1 MNDNE
6 FTNFV
11 MSGNVR
17 LLESYCTENI
27 INSNKMHMLKI
38 LNDNGIEILTSKQ
51 YTYRFIDYRK
61 IYFNKFKIPDQSTT
75 PHYCSIKFIKNAQI
89 SILEQSDN
97 PMNIINISNN
107 DEIIKKIINI
117 FAQLIHKGYQIN
129 LTMQCTF
136 CKIFKKGAA
145 KGFAQE
151 LAQGFEQGLKQS
163 IAIAHKRQKIEKV
176 EQTEKIDNKEQL
188 TQIDNKEQPNQI
200 DNKEQQKLT
209 DELSKKN
216 ITSCACNRLK
226 FSSIMKL
233 KSIDS
238 DLTLKYIEIIPYYIH
253 ISQPQFQIDA
263 LNMPIII
270 YIVD

>member
-1 MNDNE
+1 MNENE

-27 INSNKMHMLKI
+27 INCNKMHMLQI
-38 LNDNGIEILTSKQ
+38 LNDNGIEILTSNQ
-51 YTYRFIDYRK
+51 YPYRFIDYRK
-61 IYFNKFKIPDQSTT
+61 LYFNKFKLPDQSTT
-75 PHYCSIKFIKNAQI
+75 PHYRSIKFIKNAQI

-107 DEIIKKIINI
+107 DEMIKKILDI

-145 KGFAQE
+145 KGLAQE
-151 LAQGFEQGLKQS
+151 LAQGFEQDLKQS
-163 IAIAHKRQKIEKV
+163 IATAHKRQKVEKA
-176 EQTEKIDNKEQL
+176 EQANQTNQAAQANQPEH
-188 TQIDNKEQPNQI
+188 KEQP
-200 DNKEQQKLT
+200 KLT
-209 DELSKKN
+209 DNLSKKN
-216 ITSCACNRLK
+216 ITSCVCNRLK